1 MAFLRSTGPIRG
13 FIQRAGERYRQ
24 TRPRSPAR
32 IKVPDHL
39 LSRAGVWRVV
49 RSRVATLAE
58 IREKWDLGDVY
69 TAVEW
74 LDIADDL
81 EYLASKKG

>member
-1 MAFLRSTGPIRG
+1 M
-13 FIQRAGERYRQ
+13 
-24 TRPRSPAR
+24 
-32 IKVPDHL
+32 
-39 LSRAGVWRVV
+39 
-49 RSRVATLAE
+49 ATLAE